1 MDVLHTLGRASVAE
15 VVEQLDDP
23 PSYNSVRVTLSILER
38 KGVVQHAR
46 DGKRYVFKP
55 TQSLARA
62 RQNALQHVIRT
73 YFRNSA
79 SELVHTLSSL
89 RGVDLD
95 PDELRELADEV
106 ERAQASRNGA
116 RRR

>member
-46 DGKRYVFKP
+46 EGASSPRTRRSSARDPP
-55 TQSLARA
+55 TR
-62 RQNALQHVIRT
+62 
-73 YFRNSA
+73 
-79 SELVHTLSSL
+79 
-89 RGVDLD
+89 
-95 PDELRELADEV
+95 
-106 ERAQASRNGA
+106 
-116 RRR
+116 